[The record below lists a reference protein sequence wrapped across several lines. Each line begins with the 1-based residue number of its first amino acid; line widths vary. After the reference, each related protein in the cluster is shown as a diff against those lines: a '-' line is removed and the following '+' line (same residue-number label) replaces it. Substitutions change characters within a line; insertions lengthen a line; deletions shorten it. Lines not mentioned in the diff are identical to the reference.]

1 MWITDVS
8 QRGGAVPRRRDS
20 ALLRDLHTLDGA
32 GENAKV

>member
-8 QRGGAVPRRRDS
+8 QRGEAVPRRDS

-32 GENAKV
+32 GENAEV